1 MRLTHIAAFAAV
13 AVLAACQD
21 SPTTL
26 QSAKGTQPDLSIVK
40 VYKPAEY
47 AAHGIADPTVHNSD
61 GPRMVID
68 GPCYPDDPTS
78 CGGSDPGGTYT
89 PPRASLDYFTSNT
102 HTNNGVTK
110 TSQMWTYSQAH
121 TNMES
126 MVLRVSY
133 QTVGAQD
140 WKGCGATPSQFDSD
154 YMVAF
159 GSPQELDASRTASYP
174 SSAAFVWRISVQHT
188 FTANYGYTVDGTNRS
203 HTFGSSNTTC
213 W

>member
-1 MRLTHIAAFAAV
+1 MRLTHAAACAALV
-13 AVLAACQD
+13 VLAACQD
-21 SPTTL
+21 SPVM
-26 QSAKGTQPDLSIVK
+26 QSGREKPTDLSK
-40 VYKPAEY
+40 VTILKPADY
-47 AAHGIADPTVHNSD
+47 AAHGITDPTVHQND

-78 CGGSDPGGTYT
+78 CGGGGTPPP
-89 PPRASLDYFTSNT
+89 PPRASLDYFTSND

-110 TSQMWTYSQAH
+110 TSLMWSYSQAH

-126 MVLRVSY
+126 MVLRLSY
-133 QTVGAQD
+133 QVVGAQD

-154 YMVAF
+154 YLVAF
-159 GSPQELDASRTASYP
+159 GSPQELRGSRYASYN
-174 SSAAFVWRISVQHT
+174 SSAAFVWRIQGQHT

-203 HTFGSSNTTC
+203 RTFTSSNTTC